1 MPPTHRLLVIVTVVG
16 LHLNAVT
23 VDFPVYTPGN
33 RSLKQNLLHRG
44 TGGRIAVDAANH
56 LNVRALENVSL
67 KLEQGDR
74 LGIIGVNGSGK
85 TTLLRVFAGIY
96 EPVSGWVRR
105 QGRTLSLIDFSL
117 NIDPEATGYENIRLR
132 GALMGIAPEE
142 MRGRMD
148 EIAEFS
154 GLGDYLDMAVRTYS
168 SGMMARLAF
177 SVCTSA
183 DPEVLLMDEWIG
195 AGDAIFMEKANRR
208 LENLI
213 GSSGILAFAS
223 HSQEMLE
230 RICNKG
236 LLLDA
241 GRVRAMGAISEVLR
255 EYREI
260 VQEQGEQAA
269 G

>member
-1 MPPTHRLLVIVTVVG
+1 MVG

-23 VDFPVYTPGN
+23 VDFPVYSPSN

-44 TGGRIAVDAANH
+44 TGGRIAVDAENH
-56 LNVRALENVSL
+56 LRVRALENVSL
-67 KLEQGDR
+67 KLERGDR

-105 QGRTLSLIDFSL
+105 QGRALSLIDFSL

-132 GALMGIAPEE
+132 GALMGAAPGE
-142 MRGRMD
+142 MRARMG

-154 GLGDYLDMAVRTYS
+154 GLGNYLDMAVRTYS
-168 SGMMARLAF
+168 SGMMMRLAF
-177 SVCTSA
+177 SVCTSV
-183 DPEVLLMDEWIG
+183 DPEILLMDEWIG
-195 AGDAIFMEKANRR
+195 AGDAIFIEKANRR

-213 GSSGILAFAS
+213 GNSGILAFAS

-230 RICNKG
+230 RICDKG

-241 GRVRAMGAISEVLR
+241 GRVRAWGAIGEVLR

-260 VQEQGEQAA
+260 VQEQSEQATE
-269 G
+269 

>member
-1 MPPTHRLLVIVTVVG
+1 MVG

-23 VDFPVYTPGN
+23 VDFPVYSPSN

-44 TGGRIAVDAANH
+44 TGGRIAVDASNH
-56 LNVRALENVSL
+56 LRVRALENVSL
-67 KLEQGDR
+67 KLERGDR
-74 LGIIGVNGSGK
+74 LGIIGINGSGK

-96 EPVSGWVRR
+96 EPVSGWMRR

-132 GALMGIAPEE
+132 GALMGIAPGE
-142 MRGRMD
+142 MRARTS

-168 SGMMARLAF
+168 SGMMMRLAF
-177 SVCTSA
+177 SICTSA
-183 DPEVLLMDEWIG
+183 EPEILLMDEWVG
-195 AGDAIFMEKANRR
+195 TGDAIFLEKANRR

-213 GSSGILAFAS
+213 GNSGILAFAS

-230 RICNKG
+230 RICDKG

-241 GRVRAMGAISEVLR
+241 GRVRAWGAISEVLR

>member
-1 MPPTHRLLVIVTVVG
+1 MVG

-23 VDFPVYTPGN
+23 VDFPVYSPSN

-44 TGGRIAVDAANH
+44 TGGRIGVDAKNH
-56 LNVRALENVSL
+56 LRVRALENVSL
-67 KLEQGDR
+67 KLERGDR

-117 NIDPEATGYENIRLR
+117 NIDPEMTGYENIMLR
-132 GALMGIAPEE
+132 GALMEAAPGE
-142 MRGRMD
+142 MRTRMG

-177 SVCTSA
+177 SVCTSV

-195 AGDAIFMEKANRR
+195 AGDAIFIEKANRR

-213 GSSGILAFAS
+213 GNSGILAFAS
-223 HSQEMLE
+223 HSQDMLE
-230 RICNKG
+230 RFCDKG

-241 GRVRAMGAISEVLR
+241 GRVRAWGAIDEVLR

-260 VQEQGEQAA
+260 VQEQGEQAT